1 MLAISS
7 TSLSKTYNSGLF
19 RRESVTA
26 LSNFSLEV
34 EEGQIFSLLGPN
46 GAGKTTFIKVLL
58 SITFPTS
65 GSAAILGQQL
75 PNVRV
80 KSNVGYLPENHRYP
94 GYLTGEQVLRFF
106 GQLSE
111 VGRSDLDSRITKLM
125 DLVGMSKWASMKTK
139 KYSKGMMQRIGLAQ
153 ALVNDPK
160 VIFLDEPTDG
170 VDPLGRKEI
179 RDVLKTLKDEGKTI
193 FLNSHLLSEVE
204 LISDRVAI
212 LDKGKL
218 LKVGTVD
225 ELTSSGSVYSIGI
238 NSALPASLKNEM
250 NTMGLAWTEG
260 ENSIQAEF
268 RTNAELNR
276 MIDLLRSSDVEITSV
291 IRQKNSLEESFINL
305 LQREVPE

>member
-1 MLAISS
+1 MIAISAD
-7 TSLSKTYNSGLF
+7 SLSKTYRSGLF

-26 LSNFSLEV
+26 LNNFSLNV
-34 EEGQIFSLLGPN
+34 EHGQIFSLLGPN
-46 GAGKTTFIKVLL
+46 GAGKTTFIKILL

-65 GSAAILGQQL
+65 GSAAVLGKQL

-80 KSNVGYLPENHRYP
+80 KSKVGYLPENHRYP

-111 VGRSDLDSRITKLM
+111 VNRSILDSRVTKLM
-125 DLVGMSKWASMKTK
+125 DLVGMSRWASMKVK

-153 ALVNDPK
+153 SLINDPD

-179 RDVLKTLKDEGKTI
+179 RDVLRSLKDEGKTI

-204 LISDRVAI
+204 RISDRVAI

-218 LKVGTVD
+218 LKVGSVA
-225 ELTSSGSVYSIGI
+225 ELTSSGSLYSIGV
-238 NSALPASLKNEM
+238 NGVLPVDAANELKEM
-250 NTMGLAWTEG
+250 GVTWTDRDG
-260 ENSIQAEF
+260 AIQVEIE
-268 RTNAELNR
+268 TTAELNR
-276 MIDLLRSSDVEITSV
+276 MIDLLRGHSVEITSV
-291 IRQKNSLEESFINL
+291 TRQKNSLEESFINL
-305 LQREVPE
+305 LQREGSE